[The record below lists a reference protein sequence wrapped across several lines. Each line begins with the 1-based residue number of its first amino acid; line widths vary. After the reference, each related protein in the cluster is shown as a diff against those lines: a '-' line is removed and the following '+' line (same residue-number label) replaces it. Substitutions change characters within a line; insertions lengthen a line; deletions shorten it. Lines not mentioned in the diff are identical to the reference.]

1 MQPPLISHS
10 ICRKMQKKRCEGQ
23 NPTSAETEAKT
34 TWFLVITKLMKRNK
48 KHTGEAY
55 PHLLETR
62 YFFPAWKY
70 EEMSLLLL
78 SSPWSKS
85 RHGMSQQNNWADS
98 SLLQGRCLCIRNA
111 TRKQNIYL
119 PSFHKT
125 ERFRSAM
132 DRMSHKP
139 VLPAPLM
146 PVWPA
151 LGCTTGRANLS
162 MQVTSGLRS
171 GSKKLPKW
179 HAP

>member
-1 MQPPLISHS
+1 
-10 ICRKMQKKRCEGQ
+10 
-23 NPTSAETEAKT
+23 
-34 TWFLVITKLMKRNK
+34 
-48 KHTGEAY
+48 
-55 PHLLETR
+55 
-62 YFFPAWKY
+62 
-70 EEMSLLLL
+70 
-78 SSPWSKS
+78 
-85 RHGMSQQNNWADS
+85 MSQQNNWADS

-162 MQVTSGLRS
+162 TQVTSGLRS

-179 HAP
+179 HAPQHREKMKTDKCTGASETQMGHIQADGTRVQNYISRETEGERLEQVPKENQQELERHSCI

>member
-1 MQPPLISHS
+1 MFSQVYKKVIQPQLLMQPPLISHS

-78 SSPWSKS
+78 SSPGLKAGMAWASKIT
-85 RHGMSQQNNWADS
+85 GQTAPFCKGDVYVLEMP
-98 SLLQGRCLCIRNA
+98 QGNKTFIFHPFIKLKDLDLPWIGCPTNQYCL
-111 TRKQNIYL
+111 
-119 PSFHKT
+119 H
-125 ERFRSAM
+125 
-132 DRMSHKP
+132 H
-139 VLPAPLM
+139 
-146 PVWPA
+146 
-151 LGCTTGRANLS
+151 
-162 MQVTSGLRS
+162 
-171 GSKKLPKW
+171 
-179 HAP
+179 